1 MKHEKFPRLRGIQS
15 VRADGSDL
23 PAVLAELNKGFAAFK
38 QATDDQVA
46 ELKKGLA
53 DVVTAEKVDRI
64 NADISALTKAVD
76 DTKLA
81 IDAARLGG
89 GGKAGGESPEVA
101 AHRKAFN
108 TMLRRGANDEQA
120 LRDLEV
126 KASLSTDS
134 NPDGGFLV
142 PPAISTE
149 VDRVLTTVS
158 AVRGV
163 ANVVQ
168 IGGAGYSKIVTTT
181 GAASGWVSEREARPE
196 TTNPKLSEIKLAMG
210 ELYANPATTQRLL
223 EDSAF
228 NVESWLAGEI
238 AIAFAEA
245 EGAAF
250 ISGDGVDRPRGI
262 LAYDKVANASY
273 SWGKTGFVVSGA
285 AAAFAS
291 SAPADAFIDLHYALK
306 SGYRDGAVFLISD
319 AVLGTVRKFKDGDGT
334 YLWQPP
340 TAEGPATILGKT
352 VITDENMPAVGAGT
366 FPVAFGNFGRAYQIA
381 DRVQINVLRDPFTNK
396 PFVHFYATRRV
407 GGGIVNF
414 EAIKLMKISA

>member
-1 MKHEKFPRLRGIQS
+1 MKHEKFARLRGIQS

-23 PAVLAELNKGFAAFK
+23 PRVLAELNTSFAAFK
-38 QATDDQVA
+38 QATDEQVA

-64 NADISALTKAVD
+64 NADISQLTKAVD

-81 IDAARLGG
+81 IDAARMG
-89 GGKAGGESPEVA
+89 GGKDGGETPEVA

-108 TMLRRGANDEQA
+108 AMLRRGEQHVGN

-126 KASLSTDS
+126 KASLSTDN

-142 PPAISTE
+142 PPAIATE
-149 VDRVLTTVS
+149 VDRVLATVS
-158 AVRGV
+158 AVRSV

-168 IGGAGYSKIVTTT
+168 VGGAGYSKIVTTS

-196 TTNPKLSEIKLAMG
+196 TTNPKLAEIKLAMG

-238 AIAFAEA
+238 AIAFGEA

-250 ISGDGVDRPRGI
+250 VSGDGVDKPRGI

-273 SWGKTGFVVSGA
+273 SWGKTGFVVSGGA
-285 AAAFAS
+285 SGFAS
-291 SAPADAFIDLHYALK
+291 TAPADAFIDLHYALK
-306 SGYRDGAVFLISD
+306 SGYREGASFLISD

-340 TAEGPATILGKT
+340 TAEGPATILGKP
-352 VITDENMPAVGAGT
+352 VVTDDNMPAVAANT
-366 FPVAFGNFGRAYQIA
+366 FPVAFGNFSRAYQIA
-381 DRVQINVLRDPFTNK
+381 DRVDLNVLRDPFTNK
-396 PFVHFYATRRV
+396 PYVHFYATRRV